1 MNSIQLRAIE
11 KEDLHFLYQI
21 ENNRQ
26 YWNYSNR
33 IESYSKTL
41 LKNFI
46 EIQQQDIY
54 QTRQK
59 RFLIIIQENT
69 KCGFV
74 DLFEFE
80 PKHQRASVGI
90 IVIEKFRSKGIGFG
104 ALSLLEEY
112 SKNILNLHQVY
123 AHIAKENAPSI
134 KLFEKANYNLIGVK
148 KDWNFYNN
156 KFHDE
161 LLYQK
166 LLLVA
171 KP

>member
-1 MNSIQLRAIE
+1 MKLIQLRAIE
-11 KEDLHFLYQI
+11 KEDLDFLYQI
-21 ENNRQ
+21 ENDRQ

-33 IESYSKTL
+33 LEFYSKTL

-46 EIQQQDIY
+46 DMQQQDIY
-54 QTRQK
+54 QTKQK
-59 RFLIIIQENT
+59 RFVITTEQNT

-80 PKHQRASVGI
+80 PKHQRAAVGI
-90 IVIEKFRSKGIGFG
+90 IVREEFRSKGIGFC

-112 SKNILNLHQVY
+112 GRNVLNLHQISANV
-123 AHIAKENAPSI
+123 AKENMASN
-134 KLFEKANYNLIGVK
+134 KLFQKANYRQIGVK

-161 LLYQK
+161 LSYQK
-166 LLLVA
+166 LFLVE

>member
-1 MNSIQLRAIE
+1 MKSIQLRAIE
-11 KEDLHFLYQI
+11 KEDLDFLYRI
-21 ENNRQ
+21 ENDKQ

-33 IESYSKTL
+33 LEYYSKTL
-41 LKNFI
+41 LKNFL

-54 QTRQK
+54 KTRQK
-59 RFLIIIQENT
+59 RFVITIHQNT

-90 IVIEKFRSKGIGFG
+90 ILKEEFRLKGIGYR
-104 ALSLLEEY
+104 ALLLLEEY
-112 SKNILNLHQVY
+112 AKNTLNLHQVY
-123 AHIAKENAPSI
+123 ANIAHENIASI
-134 KLFEKANYNLIGVK
+134 KLFEKSNYSKISIK

-166 LLLVA
+166 LFLVT

>member
-1 MNSIQLRAIE
+1 MKFVQLRAIE
-11 KEDLHFLYQI
+11 KEDLDFLYQI
-21 ENNRQ
+21 ENDRQ

-33 IESYSKTL
+33 LEYYSKTL
-41 LKNFI
+41 LKTFL

-54 QTRQK
+54 KTRQK
-59 RFLIIIQENT
+59 RFVITSDENT

-90 IVIEKFRSKGIGFG
+90 ILKEEFRLKGIGYR

-112 SKNILNLHQVY
+112 AEDTLNLHQVY
-123 AHIAKENAPSI
+123 ANIASENIASI
-134 KLFEKANYNLIGVK
+134 KLFEKSNYKRISIK

-166 LLLVA
+166 LFLVT